1 MRDVTEAEAAA
12 EPVRAQHA
20 ARPRALVTGA
30 AGGIGAAIARRLHR
44 DGARVLIADRRE
56 EQLEEVA
63 AELSAGGPVDSAG
76 GEDVLPLVLDLR
88 DRAALPGRLDAACEV
103 WGGLDVLV
111 NAAGLYPSSPLLEMT
126 DSTWDRVLDV
136 NLSGV
141 FSLSRSFAGRLVEEG
156 RPGHIVN
163 IGSGASTRARRGAAH
178 YCVSKAGLDML
189 TKAFALELAE
199 HEISVN
205 AVSPG
210 FIEVGS
216 EVNPLRPE
224 YVRSIRGAQPW
235 PRPGTPDDVAG
246 AVAYLCGPDAGWVTG
261 ASLTVDGGAG
271 TGNATLPLS

>member
-1 MRDVTEAEAAA
+1 MREATAAEAEA
-12 EPVRAQHA
+12 VRAQHAA

-44 DGARVLIADRRE
+44 DGACVLIADRRE
-56 EQLEEVA
+56 EQLEAVA
-63 AELSAGGPVDSAG
+63 HELGG
-76 GEDVLPLVLDLR
+76 GEDVVPLVLDLR
-88 DRAALPGRLDAACEV
+88 DRAALPGRLGAACEV

-111 NAAGLYPSSPLLEMT
+111 NAAGLYPSSPMLEMT
-126 DSTWDRVLDV
+126 DAAWDRVLDV

-224 YVRSIRGAQPW
+224 YVRSIRGGQPW

-261 ASLTVDGGAG
+261 TSLTVDGGAG